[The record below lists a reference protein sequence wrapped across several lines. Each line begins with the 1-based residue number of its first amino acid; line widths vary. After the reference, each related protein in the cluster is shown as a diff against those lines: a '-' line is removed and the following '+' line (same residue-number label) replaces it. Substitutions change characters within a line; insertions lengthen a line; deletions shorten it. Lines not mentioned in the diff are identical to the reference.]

1 MKYKTLKHKYMPE
14 TFGVFVN
21 HDEGEI
27 RDADTEIYFSAKPE
41 LLGIETT
48 IDKLKELNKQRT
60 SFEQLD
66 DYEVIDIEVLL
77 KNELPSEKLEKQVLS
92 DYLDWYKNRY
102 GGVEMISDY
111 WINEFLNHTA

>member
-1 MKYKTLKHKYMPE
+1 MPE

-60 SFEQLD
+60 SFEQLE
-66 DYEVIDIEVLL
+66 DYEVVDIEVLL
-77 KNELPSEKLEKQVLS
+77 KKKNELPSKILEKSVLS
-92 DYLDWYKNRY
+92 DYLDWYKNKY
-102 GGVEMISDY
+102 GGVEMISEY
-111 WINEFLNHTA
+111 WINEFVSGR

>member
-1 MKYKTLKHKYMPE
+1 MKFKTLKHKRMLD

-21 HDEGEI
+21 QDHGEI

-48 IDKLKELNKQRT
+48 IDKIKELNKYRT

-66 DYEVIDIEVLL
+66 DYELVDVEV
-77 KNELPSEKLEKQVLS
+77 VLNC
-92 DYLDWYKNRY
+92 L
-102 GGVEMISDY
+102 
-111 WINEFLNHTA
+111 